1 MMKAR
6 VIGDQDVVITTRI
19 GENDVVTARMRERDP
34 AAQKK
39 AITIQSDLDVVN
51 ARAMVRHFAR
61 KQGFNLV
68 DQARISTAVSELARN
83 IYAFAETGQVTVKPV
98 ERNGKRG
105 IELTFEDRG
114 PGIADVNQ
122 ALQEGY
128 STTVEG
134 QGMGL
139 PSAQRFMDE
148 FEIQS
153 QLGIGTTIICRKWCS

>member
-1 MMKAR
+1 MTKAR
-6 VIGDQDVVITTRI
+6 VIGDRDVVATTRI
-19 GENDVVTARMRERDP
+19 GENDVVKARMREHDP
-34 AAQKK
+34 TVQRK

-83 IYAFAETGQVTVKPV
+83 IYTFAETGQITVKPV

-105 IELTFEDRG
+105 LELTFEDRG
-114 PGIADVNQ
+114 PGIADIAQ

-128 STTVEG
+128 TTTVEG
-134 QGMGL
+134 RGMGL

-153 QLGIGTTIICRKWCS
+153 QIGIGTTIVCRKWCL